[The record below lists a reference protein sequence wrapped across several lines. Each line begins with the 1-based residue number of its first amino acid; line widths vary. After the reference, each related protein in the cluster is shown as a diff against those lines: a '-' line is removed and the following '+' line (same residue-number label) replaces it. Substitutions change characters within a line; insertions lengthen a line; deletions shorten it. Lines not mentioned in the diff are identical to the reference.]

1 MRKVNDPAP
10 DVNVMLSD
18 GSRRQLSAFWQNG
31 KLILV
36 FLRHLG

>member
-1 MRKVNDPAP
+1 MLNAKSPAP
-10 DVNVMLSD
+10 DVNVILWD
-18 GSRRQLSAFWQNG
+18 GSEQYLSGFWKDK